1 MESDKAFSEM
11 AADGYVPYQM
21 GCLADSYI
29 DDGESTYKLV
39 ELGSAGLEG
48 IFPDDYTFVGSEYYV
63 LDYKDFPEEFS
74 FNTHISRLE
83 LIGTNVNCNN
93 HVIKG
98 NWNFSVPV
106 AVNKSQI
113 AEIEVGKEEMGHT
126 IDSVLVS
133 PVMATIYTSYPDIYG
148 DTVDYSVVVLGDKSD
163 ENIGRIAIYGKTDG
177 ITKVPREE
185 FDNTI
190 SVYVIDNSILERA
203 GKRIPNRED
212 FEEYAIV
219 KAIIDLQ

>member
-1 MESDKAFSEM
+1 
-11 AADGYVPYQM
+11 
-21 GCLADSYI
+21 
-29 DDGESTYKLV
+29 
-39 ELGSAGLEG
+39 
-48 IFPDDYTFVGSEYYV
+48 
-63 LDYKDFPEEFS
+63 
-74 FNTHISRLE
+74 
-83 LIGTNVNCNN
+83 
-93 HVIKG
+93 
-98 NWNFSVPV
+98 
-106 AVNKSQI
+106 
-113 AEIEVGKEEMGHT
+113 
-126 IDSVLVS
+126 
-133 PVMATIYTSYPDIYG
+133 MATIYTSYPDIYG

-219 KAIIDLQ
+219 KAVIDLQ

>member
-1 MESDKAFSEM
+1 
-11 AADGYVPYQM
+11 
-21 GCLADSYI
+21 
-29 DDGESTYKLV
+29 
-39 ELGSAGLEG
+39 
-48 IFPDDYTFVGSEYYV
+48 
-63 LDYKDFPEEFS
+63 
-74 FNTHISRLE
+74 
-83 LIGTNVNCNN
+83 
-93 HVIKG
+93 
-98 NWNFSVPV
+98 
-106 AVNKSQI
+106 
-113 AEIEVGKEEMGHT
+113 MGHT

-219 KAIIDLQ
+219 KAVIHLPIG